1 MSDNCHKPI
10 IRFRAEQY
18 KTILFKQVFSNVMF
32 SQDKKKKPS
41 TSRPKKIRQKVIDEE
56 DEDEDDEDW
65 IKVDHGALDKP
76 KMFEKDAEI
85 NHPLVVKKLI
95 EIMAA
100 RGELII

>member
-1 MSDNCHKPI
+1 
-10 IRFRAEQY
+10 
-18 KTILFKQVFSNVMF
+18 MF
-32 SQDKKKKPS
+32 FQDKKKKPS

-100 RGELII
+100 RGELVI

>member
-1 MSDNCHKPI
+1 M
-10 IRFRAEQY
+10 
-18 KTILFKQVFSNVMF
+18 
-32 SQDKKKKPS
+32 
-41 TSRPKKIRQKVIDEE
+41 IDEE
-56 DEDEDDEDW
+56 DEDEDDDDW

-100 RGELII
+100 RGDWQLNFVNVLALYLANDDFSC